1 MKIAV
6 TGGTGFVG
14 SHLAGRLAEEG
25 HEVTLLARGRRS
37 ASAQTRMKFA
47 PAGLSEPAR
56 LREALAGIDVVAHCA
71 GINREIGEQ
80 TYQLV
85 HVKGTR
91 NVVQAAREAGVQKIV
106 FMSFLRARPGCGSA
120 YHESKFEA
128 EQIIRASGLD
138 YTIIK
143 SGMVYGY
150 GDHMLDHLSHSFYT
164 FPVLATVGFRKRAVR
179 PLAVEDLVS
188 VLRAALVEHRLQ
200 NQTVALTGPEEL
212 SLGEAVLRVA
222 RVVDRRILTF
232 PAPVALHYVLAQIL
246 EWTMKVPLVAK
257 AQIRI
262 LSEDG
267 VEPATP
273 CDPVPNDL
281 RPLRRFNPDQIRK
294 GLPLPGA
301 FGLRDLRCCGS
312 HVD

>member
-14 SHLAGRLAEEG
+14 SHLARGLAEEG

-37 ASAQTRMKFA
+37 APAPTRVKFA
-47 PAGLSEPAR
+47 AAGLSEPAR
-56 LREALAGIDVVAHCA
+56 LREALAGIDVIAHCA
-71 GINREIGEQ
+71 GINREIGQ
-80 TYQLV
+80 QSYQRV
-85 HVKGTR
+85 HVEGTR
-91 NVVQAAREAGVQKIV
+91 NVVQAARAAGVRKIV

-120 YHESKFEA
+120 YHESKYEA

-164 FPVLATVGFRKRAVR
+164 LPLLATVGFRKKAVR
-179 PLAVEDLVS
+179 PLAVEDLVT

-212 SLGEAVLRVA
+212 SLGEAVVRVA
-222 RVVDRRILTF
+222 RVVGRRVLTF
-232 PAPVALHYVLAQIL
+232 PAPVALHYVLAQVL

-257 AQIRI
+257 AQVRI

-273 CDPVPNDL
+273 CHPIPDDL
-281 RPLRRFNPDQIRK
+281 RPSRRFTAEQIRN

-301 FGLRDLRCCGS
+301 FGLPDLRCCAS
-312 HVD
+312 HVH